1 MKRTAFTI
9 IELLV
14 VVAIIAILAALL
26 LPALRNAKE
35 SGLRTACLNNVR
47 QIGSSLMQY
56 ADDYNMWLPAHTAD
70 FSSATPVVCDRKWP
84 ETTGFYPNYIPTI
97 KPFFCPSNNRDRYAG
112 APYCMPTPAYGLFGY
127 ESLFGNVYGTDAYG
141 THYVTRVTDQ
151 TTGDP
156 IAGRLLQD
164 VCYDY
169 SGMDFFTYNHVS
181 NNGRPTGVNS
191 FYLDGH
197 AEWLPFNRLIYKAG
211 WGGPMWWWYY

>member
-47 QIGSSLMQY
+47 QIGSSLMLY
-56 ADDYNMWLPAHTAD
+56 ADDYNQWLPAPTVD
-70 FSSATPVVCDRKWP
+70 FFSSATPTVIDRRWP

-112 APYCMPTPAYGLFGY
+112 APFCMPLPEYGLFGY
-127 ESLFGNVYGTDAYG
+127 ESLFGNVCDPGAYG
-141 THYVTRVTDQ
+141 THYVTRITDQ

-164 VCYDY
+164 VCYDWGGVD
-169 SGMDFFTYNHVS
+169 SFTYNHVG
-181 NNGRPTGVNS
+181 NNGKYTGVNS

-197 AEWLPFNRLIYKAG
+197 AEWLQSSRLIYKAG
-211 WGGPMWWWYY
+211 WGGAWWYY